1 MTEQPQHPT
10 VFDSG
15 TQHLGGVY
23 AKALLGVTEKQGI
36 SDEVLEQF
44 GSFLFDV
51 MDKLPTLTS
60 LLTSPRVSHEE
71 KVEVMDKAFGGRM
84 HPVLL
89 NFLKVVS
96 RHGRVDCLRAI
107 HAELLKQFNSAR
119 GRVEVQVDV
128 AAPMSDEMVA
138 EIKERLQAALQAEV
152 ALKTR
157 VNPDVLGGHEDFH
170 EIRTKL
176 LRSFSKRLSST
187 RARSMSAK
195 SAPSWKSVTVLLE
208 CTASPASWRGRWSS
222 FPEESRG
229 WLSIWKR
236 TASA

>member
-10 VFDSG
+10 VFDSD

-157 VNPDVLGGHEDFH
+157 VNPDVLGGLVIRVGDTVYDGSIANQLRRLEDSALG
-170 EIRTKL
+170 RT
-176 LRSFSKRLSST
+176 RHAF
-187 RARSMSAK
+187 
-195 SAPSWKSVTVLLE
+195 
-208 CTASPASWRGRWSS
+208 
-222 FPEESRG
+222 
-229 WLSIWKR
+229 R
-236 TASA
+236 TAMDKFAVSD